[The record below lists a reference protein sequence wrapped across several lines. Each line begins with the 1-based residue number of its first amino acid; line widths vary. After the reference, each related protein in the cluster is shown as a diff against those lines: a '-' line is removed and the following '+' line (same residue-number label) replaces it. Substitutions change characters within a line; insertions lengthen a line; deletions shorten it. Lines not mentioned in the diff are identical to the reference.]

1 MRASTDER
9 DLSELEFILESIELV
24 QKWTERGKPAI
35 ADEITGEA
43 IENRMRKLAQS
54 TQRLSTHLK
63 DGEPEVS

>member
-9 DLSELEFILESIELV
+9 DLSELEFILESIEFV

-43 IENRMRKLAQS
+43 IENRMRKLAES
-54 TQRLSTHLK
+54 TQRLSRW
-63 DGEPEVS
+63 